1 MLVGEE
7 YRPPFY
13 GHMFFL
19 GLREHLISPF
29 TTGYE
34 GTGIESLYPSNSDM
48 LRKARAQGAV
58 TGYVH
63 PWSYDTDPLDS
74 RPGSRQGVSCRSG
87 SRPGRRIRM
96 VEPESRAIA
105 HLASRLE

>member
-1 MLVGEE
+1 MLVLVGEE

-19 GLREHLISPF
+19 GLRDHLISPF

-63 PWSYDTDPLDS
+63 PWPRY
-74 RPGSRQGVSCRSG
+74 RSA
-87 SRPGRRIRM
+87 R
-96 VEPESRAIA
+96 
-105 HLASRLE
+105 LASSESAKGFLSIWLWAWWML